1 MVKYREI
8 DNIRIAS
15 PANENFII
23 SSTQDAVDLLGEA
36 GLEKCS
42 RIILHEKNFHADFF
56 KLNTG
61 LAGDILQ
68 KFSNYRFKLA
78 IIGDFSKFKSK
89 SLQDFIRES
98 NRGNNVFFVT
108 DIDNALFK
116 LVPGHPTK

>member
-8 DNIRIAS
+8 DNIKIAS
-15 PANENFII
+15 PVDENFII
-23 SSTQDAVDLLGEA
+23 SSTQDAVDMLGEA
-36 GLEKCS
+36 GLENCS
-42 RIILHEKNFHADFF
+42 RIIIHERNLHSDFF
-56 KLNTG
+56 KLYTG

-98 NRGNNVFFVT
+98 NKGNTVFFVT
-108 DIDNALFK
+108 DIDNAFFK
-116 LVPGHPTK
+116 LVPKHPAK